1 MKKRISIILVVLLA
15 SAGTIFMISSCDRV
29 KENKKK
35 PNVILVLT
43 DDQGYGDLSVHG
55 NPVLKT
61 PVLDE
66 LYNECIRF
74 TDFHSAPMCSP
85 TRGQLMTGMDA
96 LCNGCTAVCLGRSMV
111 REELPIMAGIFKA
124 SGYRT
129 AHFGK
134 WHMGDSYPYRPQ
146 DRGFDETV
154 SHGAWGIGSI
164 PDYYQNTY
172 WDAVFRHNEELQK
185 YDGYCTDVWFNLALD
200 YISSWKEVDKPF
212 FVYLA
217 TNCPH
222 GPHLCDD
229 KYSDPYL
236 DKGMTPVVSKFFGQ
250 IANIDE
256 NMERLLTT
264 LDEKGLAG
272 NTILIYM
279 TDNGTVRGH
288 EVFNAGMRG
297 HKTQPWE
304 GGHRVPLFIRWP
316 EGKLGE
322 PRDIDILAQCQ
333 DLLPTL
339 IDWCGLKKPD
349 NAAFNGSSLAPV
361 FSGNTEDLE
370 DRILVVEYDN
380 PYRPEE
386 NRVVMWKK
394 WRLVMDKE
402 LYDLSTD
409 PGQTTDVA
417 EKYPDVMN
425 SMQEYYRSWKER
437 ALTGY
442 NQTRYIHL
450 GTEKQNPLTLYS
462 SDWQGSYADNSG
474 DLFAGDR
481 IGYWNVLVETPGTY
495 EFTLYR
501 WHPASGIPLAGAMEY
516 MNGIERGARPVAQAR
531 LKIEDFDKV
540 VSTGSDQ
547 TEVKFT
553 VELQEGIHKIETW
566 LMDENGEPLCSA
578 YYTVTELLN

>member
-1 MKKRISIILVVLLA
+1 MKTRISIILTILLA
-15 SAGTIFMISSCDRV
+15 GAGTIYMVSSCNQD
-29 KENKKK
+29 KKQK

-61 PVLDE
+61 PVLDK
-66 LYNECIRF
+66 LHDQCIRF

-96 LCNGCTAVCLGRSMV
+96 LYNGCTAVCLGRSMV
-111 REELPIMAGIFKA
+111 REELPEMAGIFKA
-124 SGYRT
+124 SGYKT

-164 PDYYQNTY
+164 ADYYQNTY
-172 WDAVFRHNEELQK
+172 WDATFRHNQDLEK
-185 YDGYCTDVWFNLALD
+185 YPGYCTDVWFDQTLD
-200 YISSWKEVDKPF
+200 YISRWNEGDKPF

-229 KYSDPYL
+229 EYSDPYL
-236 DKGMTPVVSKFFGQ
+236 EKGMTPVVSKFFGQ

-256 NMERLLTT
+256 NMERLIST
-264 LDEKGLAG
+264 LDEKGLAD

-279 TDNGTVRGH
+279 TDNGTVRGY

-316 EGKLGE
+316 DGNLGE
-322 PRDIDILAQCQ
+322 PRDIDVLAECQ

-339 IDWCGLKKPD
+339 IDWCGLKKPE
-349 NAAFNGSSLAPV
+349 NATFDGSSLAPV
-361 FSGNTEDLE
+361 FSGNTENLD

-425 SMQEYYRSWKER
+425 TMQEYYRTWKEK

-442 NQTRYIHL
+442 NQKRYIHL

-474 DLFAGDR
+474 DLVAGNR
-481 IGYWNVLVETPGTY
+481 IGYWDVQVETPGKY

-501 WHPASGIPLAGAMEY
+501 WHPASGIPLAGAMEIR
-516 MNGIERGARPVAQAR
+516 NVNRGAIPVAQAR
-531 LKIEDFDKV
+531 LKIED
-540 VSTGSDQ
+540 SDQ
-547 TEVKFT
+547 TARTVSDQSEVKFT
-553 VELQEGIHKIETW
+553 VELKEGIHKIETW
-566 LMDENGEPLCSA
+566 LMDENGTPLCSA
-578 YYTVTELLN
+578 YYTRVELIR